1 MKKKNKSLCFHFS
14 RSVEFYVLSLTK
26 ILPRMEELYKK
37 SEDLYKKGKIEE
49 YQKVRTEAFELDLKW
64 SKTFFKYTDHTKHLS
79 MKAEKTHMTRPQ
91 KYHEAIWLNGA
102 IATQFK
108 YYEII
113 DRNNKSLENAIDSV
127 FTDTKS
133 LSNLANK

>member
-14 RSVEFYVLSLTK
+14 RSVAFYVLSLTK

-37 SEDLYKKGKIEE
+37 SSDLYKEGKFEE
-49 YQKVRTEAFELDLKW
+49 YSKVRTEAFELDHKW
-64 SKTFFKYTDHTKHLS
+64 SKTFFKYTDHVKHLA
-79 MKAEKTHMTRPQ
+79 MKAEKTHRTRPQ
-91 KYHEAIWLNGA
+91 KRHEAIWLNGA

-113 DRNNKSLENAIDSV
+113 DRYAK
-127 FTDTKS
+127 
-133 LSNLANK
+133 